1 VRRDQW
7 FKSTIFTKQR
17 KVYDG
22 CAYKFNQILGKVWI
36 GGVTM
41 KKLASR
47 FIIILLV
54 IALLGLPCGQGA
66 QARVG
71 NYNEVERA
79 RTLVLTS
86 KDFLELQKLSLRDG
100 LCIDPARQP
109 LAFWGEEKGK
119 QVYIASKDKHA
130 IVFQEV
136 DGHRV
141 YQIFLG
147 MQTSP
152 ECQKGPAGKGS
163 SKEGSF
169 IFAIVDMTFE
179 QVLIVS
185 RIDVSNV
192 EADTQTMVWRDA
204 NGRFLTLEASAK
216 EEDGKQIVVLQNP
229 STDWQAKYM
238 VKEDGTITKVNKSGA
253 ILPLGIGDD
262 YRLSRPTNG
271 EGVEIN
277 PLPSPLASSPAVS
290 CGWICS
296 VVCGLVPVVVCTA
309 IGFICPVCGV
319 VCAVIFVF
327 VCANVCEYVCQ

>member
-1 VRRDQW
+1 MENEMISRR
-7 FKSTIFTKQR
+7 T
-17 KVYDG
+17 
-22 CAYKFNQILGKVWI
+22 L
-36 GGVTM
+36 
-41 KKLASR
+41 KKLARR

-54 IALLGLPCGQGA
+54 IALLCLPQGQGA
-66 QARVG
+66 QAGVG
-71 NYNEVERA
+71 YYNEVERA

-100 LCIDPARQP
+100 LCISPARQP

-119 QVYIASKDKHA
+119 QVYIAPKDKHA

-141 YQIFLG
+141 YQVFLG

-152 ECQKGPAGKGS
+152 ECQKGPPGKRS

-192 EADTQTMVWRDA
+192 EAETQTMVWRDA

-216 EEDGKQIVVLQNP
+216 EEDGKQIVVLRNP
-229 STDWQAKYM
+229 FTDWQARYM
-238 VKEDGTITKVNKSGA
+238 VEEDGTITKVNESGA
-253 ILPLGIGDD
+253 ILPSEIGDD
-262 YRLSRPTNG
+262 HHLSRPTK

-277 PLPSPLASSPAVS
+277 FLASPMAFNPTVS
-290 CGWICS
+290 CGWVCS
-296 VVCGLVPVVVCTA
+296 VVCGLVSVVVCTV
-309 IGFICPVCGV
+309 IGFICTVCGV
-319 VCAVIFVF
+319 VCGVVAVF
-327 VCANVCEYVCQ
+327 VCATVCEYVCR